1 MRYFQASILLQGHH
15 GAVWRIHITAY
26 SRKISS
32 HFLHLEKEEHSS
44 GLKSSYK
51 ALNPKDVFK
60 SCLSLNIAIL
70 YVLYKLESAK
80 INSSSWK

>member
-15 GAVWRIHITAY
+15 GAV
-26 SRKISS
+26 
-32 HFLHLEKEEHSS
+32 HLERWWKEEQSS

-51 ALNPKDVFK
+51 ALNPKDALK
-60 SCLSLNIAIL
+60 SSLSLNIAIL

-80 INSSSWK
+80 INSSS